1 MGDEGLQVNV
11 MDITTNNLAGIIPLS
26 SRARGLLA
34 GALAI
39 SPDGKTVFASD
50 GTIPL
55 SASDITNDAKFVAIP
70 RELPSVD
77 VNNSNCTSLAVT
89 PDGQHLWVGLG
100 AGLDAGQIAVYDTV
114 TFAKVGEV
122 LIAGHSLI
130 ADQVTFAP
138 DGSRAYIAQH
148 DLLTSG
154 IYLSVVDP
162 ATLTTL
168 AQIADPADAGSL
180 NLGVAVAVNGERVYI
195 THAGK
200 IAVIDPLTNQVMTEI
215 TVGSLPVGIAVA
227 KLPGDLN
234 TDGRV
239 DCADLAIVKA
249 SFGRATGQQGFAV
262 RADTNGDGIVDIRDL
277 AFVARRLPAGTKC
290 P

>member
-1 MGDEGLQVNV
+1 
-11 MDITTNNLAGIIPLS
+11 
-26 SRARGLLA
+26 
-34 GALAI
+34 
-39 SPDGKTVFASD
+39 
-50 GTIPL
+50 
-55 SASDITNDAKFVAIP
+55 
-70 RELPSVD
+70 
-77 VNNSNCTSLAVT
+77 LAVT